1 MLPAAS
7 KIDALISSDR
17 FFPAFL
23 ISILL
28 TLKDLGD
35 FTLSR
40 EFTFLIPLVPLLL
53 IISL

>member
-7 KIDALISSDR
+7 KIDAFISSDR

-35 FTLSR
+35 SIFSR

-53 IISL
+53 MISL